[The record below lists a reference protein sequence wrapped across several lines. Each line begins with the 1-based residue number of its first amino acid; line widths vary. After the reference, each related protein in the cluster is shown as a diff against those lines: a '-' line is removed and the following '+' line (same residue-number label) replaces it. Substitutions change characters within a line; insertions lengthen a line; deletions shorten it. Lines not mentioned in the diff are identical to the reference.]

1 MPAPLHHRLH
11 PTTTDPPNPATVTAS
26 PPPVY
31 AHRTTICAYKMSS
44 SQFNAGQARGETQEK
59 TEQWMESA
67 KNTANKA
74 HDKAFD
80 AAGKTQEE
88 AHRSKEETTGFL
100 QQTGEQVAHMAQ
112 GAIDG
117 VKNTLG
123 MGDKK

>member
-1 MPAPLHHRLH
+1 
-11 PTTTDPPNPATVTAS
+11 
-26 PPPVY
+26 
-31 AHRTTICAYKMSS
+31 MSS
-44 SQFNAGQARGETQEK
+44 AQFNAGQNHGQAKAT

-67 KNTANKA
+67 KNTAEAA
-74 HDKAFD
+74 HDKACN
-80 AAGKTQEE
+80 AAGKTHAETQ
-88 AHRSKEETTGFL
+88 RSKEENASFL